1 MRHAKIA
8 PSIHPFC
15 SSRLTCFVPCCY
27 AMLSDKT
34 RDSSSFL
41 NVKPP
46 LEMGG
51 RGLISPPLKVLKMHY
66 FDVAMPRNIIEKKN
80 FK

>member
-1 MRHAKIA
+1 
-8 PSIHPFC
+8 
-15 SSRLTCFVPCCY
+15 
-27 AMLSDKT
+27 MLSDKT

-51 RGLISPPLKVLKMHY
+51 RGLISHPPLKVLKMHY
-66 FDVAMPRNIIEKKN
+66 FDVAMPRNIIEKKIFQVIVESPLQLKQIFDH
-80 FK
+80 FKSRAAVESS

>member
-1 MRHAKIA
+1 
-8 PSIHPFC
+8 
-15 SSRLTCFVPCCY
+15 
-27 AMLSDKT
+27 MLSDKT

-66 FDVAMPRNIIEKKN
+66 FDVAMPRNIIEKKRIQVKGESKKMSWLLKGAGIQN
-80 FK
+80 SKS